1 MDEYD
6 QVIQALPSWLARPLL
21 ELPSTLAPQVQEVR
35 LRVGCT
41 PMFTV
46 RGAVYAPQELGRE
59 GKALQTLR
67 LTPPQM
73 EEILFT
79 LCGGSVHT
87 HQTEI
92 AQGYVT
98 LASGCRAGLGG
109 QFLQTAEQGIVLQE
123 LTSVN
128 LRIARKKTIDLP
140 EELRAALQEHFIGM
154 LLVGE
159 PGSGKTTVLRSMAQE
174 LARQKKLVSVIDERR
189 AVCRN
194 APADFPRRGAG
205 RHFRHPEGT
214 GCADGAADP
223 LAAGFAVGR
232 AGRHGRGFRAGTRHV
247 QRRGFR
253 CDPSRWDP
261 GRSGRPTAGTGFAS
275 PRRGEGSGLAPRPDG
290 AGPDPGGPV
299 FMSGSSLRGFGAL
312 CLVLCGW
319 CVGDSICVRT
329 SEHQR
334 ALQRTIEL
342 LDRIRREIEF
352 RRADLAS
359 LFVRLQREGLVGQAA
374 GSLQELEPFPQ
385 LSRRE
390 KAAFQNCMA
399 GLGRAEAQQECQR
412 LALYITQ
419 FEAFRDDLTPRLN
432 VTMELAHKMGL
443 SVGLAAA
450 ILLL

>member
-59 GKALQTLR
+59 GEALQTLR

-189 AVCRN
+189 ELFAGM
-194 APADFPRRGAG
+194 PRRTFPGEALDVISGIPKGQAVQMALRTLSPQVLLLDELGGMEEVSALEQGMFSGVDFVATLHAG
-205 RHFRHPEGT
+205 TPEE
-214 GCADGAADP
+214 
-223 LAAGFAVGR
+223 AVGR
-232 AGRHGRGFRAGTRHV
+232 PQVQALQARG
-247 QRRGFR
+247 
-253 CDPSRWDP
+253 
-261 GRSGRPTAGTGFAS
+261 
-275 PRRGEGSGLAPRPDG
+275 GEGSGLAPRPDG
-290 AGPDPGGPV
+290 AGPDPGGPI

-419 FEAFRDDLTPRLN
+419 FEAFRDDLTPHLN

>member
-128 LRIARKKTIDLP
+128 LRIAREKTIDLP

-189 AVCRN
+189 ELFAGM
-194 APADFPRRGAG
+194 PRRTFPGEALDVISG
-205 RHFRHPEGT
+205 IPKGQ
-214 GCADGAADP
+214 
-223 LAAGFAVGR
+223 AVQMALR
-232 AGRHGRGFRAGTRHV
+232 TL
-247 QRRGFR
+247 
-253 CDPSRWDP
+253 
-261 GRSGRPTAGTGFAS
+261 S
-275 PRRGEGSGLAPRPDG
+275 PQ
-290 AGPDPGGPV
+290 
-299 FMSGSSLRGFGAL
+299 
-312 CLVLCGW
+312 VL
-319 CVGDSICVRT
+319 
-329 SEHQR
+329 
-334 ALQRTIEL
+334 L
-342 LDRIRREIEF
+342 LDELGGMEE
-352 RRADLAS
+352 
-359 LFVRLQREGLVGQAA
+359 VRFL
-374 GSLQELEPFPQ
+374 
-385 LSRRE
+385 
-390 KAAFQNCMA
+390 
-399 GLGRAEAQQECQR
+399 
-412 LALYITQ
+412 
-419 FEAFRDDLTPRLN
+419 
-432 VTMELAHKMGL
+432 
-443 SVGLAAA
+443 
-450 ILLL
+450 

>member
-46 RGAVYAPQELGRE
+46 RGAVYAPQELGLE

-67 LTPPQM
+67 LPPPQM

-128 LRIARKKTIDLP
+128 LRIAREKTIDLP
-140 EELRAALQEHFIGM
+140 EALRAALQEHFIGM
-154 LLVGE
+154 PLVGA

-189 AVCRN
+189 ELFAGM
-194 APADFPRRGAG
+194 PRRTFPGEA
-205 RHFRHPEGT
+205 
-214 GCADGAADP
+214 
-223 LAAGFAVGR
+223 LAVI
-232 AGRHGRGFRAGTRHV
+232 
-247 QRRGFR
+247 
-253 CDPSRWDP
+253 
-261 GRSGRPTAGTGFAS
+261 SGIA
-275 PRRGEGSGLAPRPDG
+275 
-290 AGPDPGGPV
+290 
-299 FMSGSSLRGFGAL
+299 M
-312 CLVLCGW
+312 
-319 CVGDSICVRT
+319 
-329 SEHQR
+329 
-334 ALQRTIEL
+334 
-342 LDRIRREIEF
+342 
-352 RRADLAS
+352 
-359 LFVRLQREGLVGQAA
+359 GQAVQMA
-374 GSLQELEPFPQ
+374 LRTLSPQ
-385 LSRRE
+385 
-390 KAAFQNCMA
+390 
-399 GLGRAEAQQECQR
+399 
-412 LALYITQ
+412 
-419 FEAFRDDLTPRLN
+419 
-432 VTMELAHKMGL
+432 V
-443 SVGLAAA
+443 
-450 ILLL
+450 

>member
-189 AVCRN
+189 ELFAGMSRRTFPGEALDVISGIPKGQAVQMALRTLSPQVLLLDELGGMEEVS
-194 APADFPRRGAG
+194 ALEQGMFSGVDFVATL
-205 RHFRHPEGT
+205 HAATPEE
-214 GCADGAADP
+214 
-223 LAAGFAVGR
+223 AVGR
-232 AGRHGRGFRAGTRHV
+232 PQV
-247 QRRGFR
+247 
-253 CDPSRWDP
+253 
-261 GRSGRPTAGTGFAS
+261 
-275 PRRGEGSGLAPRPDG
+275 
-290 AGPDPGGPV
+290 
-299 FMSGSSLRGFGAL
+299 
-312 CLVLCGW
+312 
-319 CVGDSICVRT
+319 
-329 SEHQR
+329 R
-334 ALQRTIEL
+334 ALQARGAVKVLVWLQGRTAPGQ
-342 LDRIRREIEF
+342 IRE
-352 RRADLAS
+352 
-359 LFVRLQREGLVGQAA
+359 VRFL
-374 GSLQELEPFPQ
+374 
-385 LSRRE
+385 
-390 KAAFQNCMA
+390 
-399 GLGRAEAQQECQR
+399 
-412 LALYITQ
+412 
-419 FEAFRDDLTPRLN
+419 
-432 VTMELAHKMGL
+432 
-443 SVGLAAA
+443 
-450 ILLL
+450 